1 MKKSGYKL
9 LSKVFKILCVSN
21 IYKWKEKISKKN
33 EKLPTADSIMSEV
46 YFLLVLSCIISN
58 FL

>member
-1 MKKSGYKL
+1 MERK
-9 LSKVFKILCVSN
+9 N
-21 IYKWKEKISKKN
+21 IKKN
-33 EKLPTADSIMSEV
+33 EKLPTADSIMSEM